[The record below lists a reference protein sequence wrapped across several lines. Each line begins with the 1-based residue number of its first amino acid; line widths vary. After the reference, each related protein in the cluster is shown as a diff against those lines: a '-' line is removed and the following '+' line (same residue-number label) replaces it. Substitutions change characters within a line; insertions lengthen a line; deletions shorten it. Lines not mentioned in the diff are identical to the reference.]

1 MIKIDFHGG
10 THGHF
15 LEYVSNVYIMQTAP
29 SNCSIFKPPT
39 YSAHAPDKNYHRHR
53 LIRCGHYSDPK
64 YNLTI
69 DHKDTVIRIMLNT
82 KDDNLFFIALTNLI
96 YKAGDIGFD
105 NQMLSIPESIRN
117 NPVDVRNNWYSKFN
131 EREMYANFY
140 ADFVLPD
147 QPIFEFTFNSFFSFE
162 KFCIELNRLAVFL
175 NQTFFPDES
184 LYKLWAEFMAYNQGW
199 QSYVKCNHILEDVF
213 ANKSTNI
220 DCTIIEQGWLNYKL
234 SNICRIYN
242 GLLFEDLVYPTN
254 TQIIHNAI
262 SDHIS
267 RLR

>member
-1 MIKIDFHGG
+1 MI
-10 THGHF
+10 T
-15 LEYVSNVYIMQTAP
+15 
-29 SNCSIFKPPT
+29 C
-39 YSAHAPDKNYHRHR
+39 
-53 LIRCGHYSDPK
+53 
-64 YNLTI
+64 
-69 DHKDTVIRIMLNT
+69 
-82 KDDNLFFIALTNLI
+82 FFIALTNLI

-105 NQMLSIPESIRN
+105 NQMLSIPESVKN

-131 EREMYANFY
+131 EREMYADFY
-140 ADFVLPD
+140 ADFVLLD

-184 LYKLWAEFMAYNQGW
+184 LYKLWAEFMTYNQGW

-254 TQIIHNAI
+254 TQIIHNTI